1 MNPVRIL
8 IVDDEENIR
17 ETMRFALEALGYRV
31 ETAAD
36 GPSGLAAFGG
46 GESWDLVL
54 LDQRMPGMEGLEALR
69 QIRERDPEARVL
81 MVTAYGTI
89 ELAVDAMKTGAV
101 DFLRKP
107 FTPNVLRGAV
117 KAALAHPRQ
126 RLDVIQHS
134 LSRLL
139 PPLSPDPLLT
149 PIIHFRTLNG
159 FRFWPLPLP
168 EDAEETAALRI
179 RRVFEI
185 QPSVGE
191 CVRCAVDLTTAVRG
205 LVAEVAERDL
215 APADP
220 IWDVVCRTSLSAYL
234 WERAELPPESF
245 PVYSLSR
252 EQLEVVRSMIGVDAG
267 SRRR

>member
-1 MNPVRIL
+1 MNRERIL

-17 ETMRFALEALGYRV
+17 ETMRFALDALGYRV
-31 ETAAD
+31 QAAAD
-36 GPSGLAAFGG
+36 GPSGRAAFAN

-54 LDQRMPGMEGLEALR
+54 LDQRMPGIEGLEVLR

-107 FTPNVLRGAV
+107 FTPDVLRGAV
-117 KAALAHPRQ
+117 KTALAHPRQ
-126 RLDVIQHS
+126 RPDDIQHS
-134 LSRLL
+134 LGRLL
-139 PPLSPDPLLT
+139 PRLSPVPLLT

-159 FRFWPLPLP
+159 FRFWPLQLP
-168 EDAEETAALRI
+168 EDVEETAALRI

-185 QPSVGE
+185 QPPAGE
-191 CVRCAVDLTTAVRG
+191 CVRCAVDVTAVRG
-205 LVAEVAERDL
+205 LVAEVAGRDL
-215 APADP
+215 TPADSV
-220 IWDVVCRTSLSAYL
+220 WVEVCRTSLSAYL

-245 PVYSLSR
+245 AVYSLGR

-267 SRRR
+267 SGRR